1 MGFCVHSWTEGE
13 ETQGV
18 QEGTNK
24 NPSIKILNLAD
35 HKISRALIT
44 LFDLIVFG
52 KFIKGLIN
60 IKKKYYM
67 VLKCQINLPGVIIMI
82 FIVVVLS
89 NFQIILV

>member
-1 MGFCVHSWTEGE
+1 MGFCVHSWTDGE

-60 IKKKYYM
+60 IKNKKKTIWSWN
-67 VLKCQINLPGVIIMI
+67 VRLINLA
-82 FIVVVLS
+82 S
-89 NFQIILV
+89 